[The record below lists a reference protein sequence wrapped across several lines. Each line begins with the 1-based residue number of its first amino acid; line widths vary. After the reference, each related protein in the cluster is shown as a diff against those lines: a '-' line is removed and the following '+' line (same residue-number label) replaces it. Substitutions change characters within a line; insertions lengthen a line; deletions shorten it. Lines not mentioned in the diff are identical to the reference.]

1 MNAHVS
7 IRRTLALSCGLALL
21 LTSAVVAQRGGR
33 GGGGGGG
40 GMVASTNRLDIL
52 TTVFTLDKD
61 QKNKVKTI
69 LDDGYKGTA
78 PVRGQLTT
86 ARTAIAAAIQAGK
99 PQAEIDKLVHDY
111 AVQATAMTSAEMKA
125 LADITRVLNDE
136 QKGNASA
143 AVGALYL
150 MRGMFIND
158 KKWNISPDGRGY

>member
-1 MNAHVS
+1 MT
-7 IRRTLALSCGLALL
+7 RRLSTRGTVAATCGLALL
-21 LTSAVVAQRGGR
+21 LSSAIVAQRGGR

-40 GMVASTNRLDIL
+40 GMAAASNRFDIL
-52 TTVFTLDKD
+52 TLVFTLDKD

-78 PVRGQLTT
+78 PIRGQLTT